1 MLCIV
6 EFDLAVMRMTHIEVS
21 GLGIQKF
28 HGMQGDQVQSYRDIE
43 FDHIKILQQPVDL
56 EVQMTTKH

>member
-1 MLCIV
+1 MLYIV
-6 EFDLAVMRMTHIEVS
+6 EFDLAVMRMTSIELS

-43 FDHIKILQQPVDL
+43 FDHK
-56 EVQMTTKH
+56 